1 MSLTLTHRKLSLR
14 IVAVAALLFALDGC
28 VNLEDAAG
36 LSKLSDEARISLPR
50 VSNDVAGTCARQ
62 NTLFE
67 NTPSLERPPSEQAQ
81 DCKPYREI
89 ADQLARDQNILLDY
103 FDALGKLASNKPLS
117 YEATIDANVTAMST
131 NASLSAS
138 AATAGNDAQ
147 SILKSLADAAT
158 RGYREKQ
165 LADLMKAND
174 QAIQSLTQA
183 LKKIITHDYGLML
196 SNEESM
202 LDNFYLGPMVA
213 AQPNERL
220 ALILVQRQYA
230 HDKTALQVRKDDVI
244 SYGNLMDGLGVLHAK
259 VTRQAMQKASPIE
272 IAKQV
277 GPIVVSLNAALADIQ
292 SRSNQP

>member
-1 MSLTLTHRKLSLR
+1 MSLTMTPRNLSLR
-14 IVAVAALLFALDGC
+14 LVAVAALLLALDGC
-28 VNLEDAAG
+28 VNLDDAAG

-67 NTPSLERPPSEQAQ
+67 NTPSTERPANEQAQ

-103 FDALGKLASNKPLS
+103 FDALGKLSSNKPLG
-117 YEATIDANVTAMST
+117 YDAAIDANVTAMST
-131 NASLSAS
+131 DTSLSAS

-196 SNEESM
+196 SNEEST
-202 LDNFYLGPMVA
+202 LDNFYQGPMAA

-230 HDKTALQVRKDDVI
+230 HDKTALQIRKDDVT
-244 SYGNLMDGLGVLHAK
+244 SYGKLMDGLGVLHSK

-277 GPIVVSLNAALADIQ
+277 RPIVLSLKTALADIQ
-292 SRSNQP
+292 SRSN

>member
-1 MSLTLTHRKLSLR
+1 MTPRKRSLR
-14 IVAVAALLFALDGC
+14 IVAVAALLLALDGC
-28 VNLEDAAG
+28 VNLNDAAG
-36 LSKLSDEARISLPR
+36 FSKLSDKARISLPR

-67 NTPSLERPPSEQAQ
+67 NTPSAERPPSEQAQ

-103 FDALGKLASNKPLS
+103 FDALGKLSSNKPLS

-131 NASLSAS
+131 NASLSVS

-202 LDNFYLGPMVA
+202 LDNFYQGPMAA

-230 HDKTALQVRKDDVI
+230 RDKTALQIRKDDVT
-244 SYGNLMDGLGVLHAK
+244 SYGKLMDGLGVLHAK

-277 GPIVVSLNAALADIQ
+277 GPIVLSLETALADIQ

>member
-1 MSLTLTHRKLSLR
+1 MSLTTMPRNLSLR
-14 IVAVAALLFALDGC
+14 IFAVGALLLALNGC
-28 VNLEDAAG
+28 VNLDDAAG
-36 LSKLSDEARISLPR
+36 LSKLSDEARSSLPK

-67 NTPSLERPPSEQAQ
+67 NTPSQERPATLKAL
-81 DCKPYREI
+81 DCKPYQELS
-89 ADQLARDQNILLDY
+89 DQLAKDQNILLDY
-103 FDALGKLASNKPLS
+103 FDALGKLSSNKPLG
-117 YEATIDANVTAMST
+117 YDAAIDANVTAMST
-131 NASLSAS
+131 DTSLSAS
-138 AATAGNDAQ
+138 AVTAGTNAQ

-196 SNEESM
+196 SNEESS
-202 LDNFYLGPMVA
+202 LDNFYQGPMAA

-230 HDKTALQVRKDDVI
+230 QDKTALQTRKDDAT
-244 SYGNLMDGLGVLHAK
+244 SYGKLMDGLGVLHAK
-259 VTRQAMQKASPIE
+259 LTRQAMQKASPIE
-272 IAKQV
+272 IAKQAA
-277 GPIVVSLNAALADIQ
+277 PIIESLKTTISDLQ
-292 SRSNQP
+292 SR